1 MRRRAGIGAIQK
13 QKLEAEKYKDKG
25 FEIQESQFEQMSRQ
39 MEVFRTNLEEF
50 AMKHRNEIKKN
61 AQFRRQFQE
70 MCATIG
76 VDPLVSGKGF
86 WSILGMG
93 DFYYELA
100 IQVIEVCL
108 AANDDTGGLIELD
121 DLKKRLNA
129 SRGANKQAV
138 TKDDILTATK
148 KLKIFGNGFKVL
160 PVGPSKYMI
169 QSVPGELSLD
179 TTAVLNAAAEE
190 KDGSITLEV
199 IIRKLEWTDFRA
211 KQVMD
216 KIIGD
221 GLVWVD
227 LQGDAPAYFFPSLF
241 PKD

>member
-25 FEIQESQFEQMSRQ
+25 FEIQETQFEEMSRQ

-50 AMKHRNEIKKN
+50 AMKHRSEIKKN

-121 DLKKRLNA
+121 DLKKRLNT
-129 SRGANKQAV
+129 SRGANKQSI

-179 TTAVLNAAAEE
+179 TTAVLNIAAAEKE
-190 KDGSITLEV
+190 GCITLV
-199 IIRKLEWTDFRA
+199 MIISKLE
-211 KQVMD
+211 
-216 KIIGD
+216 
-221 GLVWVD
+221 
-227 LQGDAPAYFFPSLF
+227 
-241 PKD
+241 

>member
-25 FEIQESQFEQMSRQ
+25 FEIQETQFEEMSRQ

-50 AMKHRNEIKKN
+50 AMKHRSEIKKN

-129 SRGANKQAV
+129 SRGANKQSI

-179 TTAVLNAAAEE
+179 TTAVLNIAAAEKE
-190 KDGSITLEV
+190 GCVTLV
-199 IIRKLEWTDFRA
+199 MIISKLDWTEFRA

-221 GLVWVD
+221 GLVWID
-227 LQGDAPAYFFPSLF
+227 LQGDTPCYYFPSLF
-241 PKD
+241 PRQ